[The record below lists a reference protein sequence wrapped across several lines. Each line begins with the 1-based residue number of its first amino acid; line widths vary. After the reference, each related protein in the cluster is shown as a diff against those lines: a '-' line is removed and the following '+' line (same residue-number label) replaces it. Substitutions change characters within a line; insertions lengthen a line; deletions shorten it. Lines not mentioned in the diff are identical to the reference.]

1 MRTFTATTTQRN
13 AVTIPAEVRRA
24 LGLKPRDHVTFTIED
39 DGTVRL
45 TRSPF
50 TLESAFASVEPTQ
63 EPQDLDALIRDAKD
77 EKMEQTMREVHDA
90 RS

>member
-1 MRTFTATTTQRN
+1 MQTFTATTTQRN
-13 AVTIPAEVRRA
+13 SVTIPAEVRRV
-24 LGLKPRDHVTFTIED
+24 LGLKPRDQVTFTIED

-50 TLESAFASVEPTQ
+50 TLQSAFGSVEPARG
-63 EPQDLDALIRDAKD
+63 PRDLDALIRDAKD
-77 EKMEQTMREVHDA
+77 EKMEQTVRELRDA